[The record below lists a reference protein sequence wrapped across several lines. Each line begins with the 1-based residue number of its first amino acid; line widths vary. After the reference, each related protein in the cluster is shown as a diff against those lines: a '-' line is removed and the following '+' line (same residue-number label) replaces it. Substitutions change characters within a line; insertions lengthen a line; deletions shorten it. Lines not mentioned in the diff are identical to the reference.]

1 MKFSAACI
9 AADVLQEISEGKM
22 LVDTAKDVGVKL
34 LVWSGLESIS
44 AHSGGKYPRVGFFDA
59 KGEVT
64 EYAKK
69 SGVPLSVVQAGY
81 YAINI
86 FEASYALKKQSDGS
100 YVFGLP
106 IPATVQ
112 VPVIDVEHDYG
123 IYVRAAIENPVL
135 GAGSEVQSGKLISFG
150 EMVTKLSEGAFRIE
164 HAAQSY

>member
-1 MKFSAACI
+1 
-9 AADVLQEISEGKM
+9 M

-44 AHSGGKYPRVGFFDA
+44 ALSGGKYPRAGFFDA

-86 FEASYALKKQSDGS
+86 FKASYALKKQSDGS

-106 IPATVQ
+106 MPATVQ
-112 VPVIDVEHDYG
+112 VPIIDVEHDYG

-150 EMVTKLSEGAFRIE
+150 EMVTKLSEGAFRVE